1 MEEAPARLR
10 TAFEEH
16 CIASVVTSCCC
27 VFVVFLAAVR
37 RLVVG
42 GHFGA
47 TQSSSFPLPASRSKH
62 DVTHVKVLKFNHLTK
77 CCDDVTNAS
86 FDVDDLIFELEDFF
100 SGGGGGAPIGG
111 GGGGGAG
118 AAAVDGGKAVQSFV
132 FSCRESPEI
141 HKCA

>member
-27 VFVVFLAAVR
+27 VFVVFLVEVR

-42 GHFGA
+42 GRFGA
-47 TQSSSFPLPASRSKH
+47 TQSSSFPLRASRSKH
-62 DVTHVKVLKFNHLTK
+62 DVIHVKLKDIQTPQ
-77 CCDDVTNAS
+77 CDVINPS

-100 SGGGGGAPIGG
+100 SGGCERRWSRCGRLRGG
-111 GGGGGAG
+111 
-118 AAAVDGGKAVQSFV
+118 S
-132 FSCRESPEI
+132 
-141 HKCA
+141 